1 MFGLQGFNEK
11 NTENHCD
18 NAQKRKDGFS
28 DFHSAYKNKK
38 SDEKGL
44 FLQKQVTIMNSD
56 IKVDSLVDIICRQHR
71 IRQYRKKTKEKAVFP
86 PGEAAFFRAVK
97 KLNKKIG
104 ESSLHLSK
112 DVV

>member
-1 MFGLQGFNEK
+1 
-11 NTENHCD
+11 
-18 NAQKRKDGFS
+18 
-28 DFHSAYKNKK
+28 
-38 SDEKGL
+38 
-44 FLQKQVTIMNSD
+44 MNSD
-56 IKVDSLVDIICRQHR
+56 IKADSLVDIICRQHR
-71 IRQYRKKTKEKAVFP
+71 IRQYRKKAKEKAVS

>member
-11 NTENHCD
+11 NTEIHCD
-18 NAQKRKDGFS
+18 NAQKRKDGFGN
-28 DFHSAYKNKK
+28 FHSAYKNKK

-56 IKVDSLVDIICRQHR
+56 IKADSLVDIICRQHR

-86 PGEAAFFRAVK
+86 PRGGCLFSCGE
-97 KLNKKIG
+97 
-104 ESSLHLSK
+104 ETE
-112 DVV
+112 